1 MPHRVYF
8 KSNSSH
14 AFVVFFGPHSISDY
28 FFSVVSVDVSA
39 FLYFLVTYALYLI
52 VWIPS

>member
-1 MPHRVYF
+1 MPHLVHF
-8 KSNSSH
+8 KTNSSH
-14 AFVVFFGPHSISDY
+14 AFAVFSWPEFNFRL

-52 VWIPS
+52 V